1 MDDIY
6 IPRVAAIESMQEE
19 TPTEKTF
26 SVGLLDGETISCV
39 PGQFINLSIFGRGE
53 APFCVATAGQEMPGL
68 DITVRCYPGG
78 RVTEALHGLG
88 PGDYVGLRGP
98 FGNGFDLKTLRG
110 KDLLFVARGL
120 GLVPIRPLVHHV
132 LAEREQFGRV
142 TLLYGCKQPSEML
155 YRPELAQWQAR
166 DDFEVQLTI
175 DTPHPDWDGHVGL
188 ITALFADLQLNA
200 AQTKVII
207 VGPPIMYPFV
217 VAECR
222 QKGITDEDMIFSLER
237 HMKCGVGK
245 CGHCAINDK
254 YVCTDGPV
262 FTYAQLRE
270 MGADLAH

>member
-110 KDLLFVARGL
+110 KDLLFVAGGL

-200 AQTKVII
+200 PQTKVII

>member
-53 APFCVATAGQEMPGL
+53 APFCVATAGQEMSGL

-110 KDLLFVARGL
+110 KDLLFVAGGL

-132 LAEREQFGRV
+132 LAEREQFGQV

-155 YRPELAQWQAR
+155 YRPELAQWQAG

-270 MGADLAH
+270 MGADLGH